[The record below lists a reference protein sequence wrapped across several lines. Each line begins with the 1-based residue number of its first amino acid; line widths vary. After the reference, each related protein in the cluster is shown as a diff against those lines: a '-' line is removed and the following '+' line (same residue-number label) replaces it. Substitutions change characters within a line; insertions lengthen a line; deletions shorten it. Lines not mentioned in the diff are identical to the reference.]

1 MGNIVFNPDEEVYQ
15 RSYRPTSSGLLGWF
29 MKLTGTTD
37 ERSANAGLLVVAVIF
52 FVLAGII
59 FLFYR

>member
-1 MGNIVFNPDEEVYQ
+1 MSAIVFNPDEEVYQ
-15 RSYRPTSSGLLGWF
+15 RSYNQTPPGLLGWF

-37 ERSANAGLLVVAVIF
+37 ERSANAGLLVVAIIF

-59 FLFYR
+59 FLFYL